1 MLKSACGNDS
11 WIGSDEEARR
21 IERVGRDS
29 SMLVVV
35 SDEVRFSASQSQPS
49 NVTATNEKLGLGER
63 AFSAA
68 GAAFLSAVIVNPLD
82 VAKVMLSLCSFCCFV
97 CWILELSGNNW
108 KYVAW
113 GSIGWFVRYLRGQ
126 VMGL

>member
-1 MLKSACGNDS
+1 MLKSARGHDS

-35 SDEVRFSASQSQPS
+35 GDELRFSASPSQPS
-49 NVTATNEKLGLGER
+49 NDTASNEKLGLGER

-82 VAKVMLSLCSFCCFV
+82 VAKVLLSLCSLCCLCV
-97 CWILELSGNNW
+97 GYLNSLGIIGN
-108 KYVAW
+108 
-113 GSIGWFVRYLRGQ
+113 
-126 VMGL
+126 M